1 MPALSLKDKGMMRFV
16 MFVGLVIGGWI
27 GWWIGRYVG
36 IWTALLV
43 STIGSLAGIYV
54 VYRLTRDYL

>member
-1 MPALSLKDKGMMRFV
+1 MLALSLKDKGMIRFV
-16 MFVGLVIGGWI
+16 MFVGLTIGGGI
-27 GWWIGRYVG
+27 GWWIGSYVG